1 MWPSLARRFP
11 DKVENG
17 GSNPATSIMIH
28 YNTTIQDDL
37 LEYHANTI
45 QDELGWFHF
54 WLGQETIQLCLSAL
68 FGEYENYQRIYRQI

>member
-1 MWPSLARRFP
+1 
-11 DKVENG
+11 
-17 GSNPATSIMIH
+17 MIH

-54 WLGQETIQLCLSAL
+54 WVGKETIQLCLSAL